1 MKKREFKI
9 FVLVFLIS
17 ILFIIIGIKRDEFS
31 DIKNKSIRICL
42 ECIGIG

>member
-1 MKKREFKI
+1 MKKSEFKI

-17 ILFIIIGIKRDEFS
+17 ILFIIIGIKRDELS